1 MPIKVV
7 FFDVGE
13 TLVDET
19 RLWKGWAAY
28 LGVSTTEFL
37 RVLHETIE
45 RGDDHRCALEHFKPG
60 LDLAAARQERESSG
74 CADLFD
80 ERDLY
85 PDARPCIVSLRSAG
99 YRVGIAGNQPMQAE
113 EVLARIGLQVDLVAS
128 SARWGVAKPH
138 RAFFKKIIELAREPA
153 PVIAYVGD
161 RLDNDI
167 IPAREAGLAAIFI
180 ARGPWGRAHA
190 QRPEIAAA
198 SRVIAT
204 LEVLPSVLS
213 TL

>member
-1 MPIKVV
+1 MSIKVV

-13 TLVDET
+13 TLVDES

-28 LGVSTTEFL
+28 FGVSTTEFL
-37 RVLHETIE
+37 GVLHETIE
-45 RGDDHRCALEHFKPG
+45 RGHDHRRALEHFKPG
-60 LDLAAARQERESSG
+60 LDLAAARQERERFG
-74 CADLFD
+74 HADLFD

-85 PDARPCIVSLRSAG
+85 PDAQPSIRSLRSAG

-128 SARWGVAKPH
+128 SARWGVAKPN
-138 RAFFKKIIELAREPA
+138 RAFFKKIIELAGVPA
-153 PVIAYVGD
+153 PAIAYVGD

-167 IPAREAGLAAIFI
+167 LPARDAGLAAIFI
-180 ARGPWGRAHA
+180 ARGSWGRAHA
-190 QRPEIAAA
+190 RRPEIVAA

-204 LEVLPSVLS
+204 MEVLPSVLAE
-213 TL
+213 L

>member
-28 LGVSTTEFL
+28 LGVPTNEFL

-85 PDARPCIVSLRSAG
+85 PDARPSILSLRSAG

-113 EVLARIGLQVDLVAS
+113 AVLARIGLQVDLVAS

-138 RAFFKKIIELAREPA
+138 RQRHRSGARSRVGGNLHRARALGTSPRAKTRDRRGLARDCDL
-153 PVIAYVGD
+153 GST
-161 RLDNDI
+161 
-167 IPAREAGLAAIFI
+167 AIS
-180 ARGPWGRAHA
+180 ALY
-190 QRPEIAAA
+190 
-198 SRVIAT
+198 T
-204 LEVLPSVLS
+204 LSS
-213 TL
+213 